1 VITTCGELRLEII
14 RKGVPVPL
22 STFLQKFSGVAT
34 VIIGGMLAYQFAI
47 LTWSVFP
54 NQEDDYQWV
63 IPKGKA
69 VSSQVDTRELQQQ
82 HLFGEVIEVKK
93 VAKPTKSVSV
103 APKTKL
109 NLILVGVVAASD
121 PHYSSAIISYKS
133 KQGSYFIDSEI
144 EGTQASV
151 SEIYSDRVILNVD
164 GAFQTLMLD
173 GVDGK
178 PASKAVRQPRER
190 RVKTEK
196 APVDVA
202 LDRQE
207 ILDDPSKLTDY
218 VRISPY
224 REDGQVLGYRLRP
237 GKNPELFEQ
246 AGFEKNDLAVELN
259 GVDLLDTQ
267 QAFSLM
273 KEFPTMTEI
282 NVTVERDGQLHE
294 LSLNIP

>member
-1 VITTCGELRLEII
+1 
-14 RKGVPVPL
+14 VPVPL
-22 STFLQKFSGVAT
+22 SAFLQKCSGIAILIV
-34 VIIGGMLAYQFAI
+34 GSFLAYQFAL
-47 LTWSVFP
+47 LTWALFP
-54 NQEDDYQWV
+54 AHEDDYQWV
-63 IPKGKA
+63 IPKTSVTNSKI
-69 VSSQVDTRELQQQ
+69 DTRVLQQQ
-82 HLFGEVIEVKK
+82 HLFGKVFQVKK
-93 VAKPTKSVSV
+93 VAQPVKSVSV

-121 PHYSSAIISYKS
+121 PNYSSAIISYKS

-151 SEIYSDRVILNVD
+151 SEIYADRVILNVE
-164 GAFQTLMLD
+164 GALQTLMLD

-178 PASKAVRQPRER
+178 TASKPTRQSRVNQSRTKEDRE
-190 RVKTEK
+190 EQE
-196 APVDVA
+196 PVEVE

-237 GKNPELFEQ
+237 GKNPTLFEQ
-246 AGFEKNDLAVELN
+246 AGLEKNDLAVELN

>member
-1 VITTCGELRLEII
+1 
-14 RKGVPVPL
+14 VPL
-22 STFLQKFSGVAT
+22 SVLLQKCSGVAILIVGSFLT
-34 VIIGGMLAYQFAI
+34 YQLAL
-47 LTWSVFP
+47 LTWSIFP
-54 NQEDDYQWV
+54 TPEDDYQWV
-63 IPKGKA
+63 IPKTTVKNR
-69 VSSQVDTRELQQQ
+69 QIDTRSLQQQ
-82 HLFGEVIEVKK
+82 HLFGEVIQVKK
-93 VAKPTKSVSV
+93 VVKPVKSVSV

-109 NLILVGVVAASD
+109 NLVLVGVVAASD
-121 PHYSSAIISYKS
+121 PSYSSAIISYRS

-151 SEIYSDRVILNVD
+151 SEIYPDRIILNVD
-164 GAFQTLMLD
+164 GVLQTLMLD

-178 PASKAVRQPRER
+178 AAMSKAPRQSRGSQARER
-190 RVKTEK
+190 KEQEPVEVK
-196 APVDVA
+196 

-237 GKNPELFEQ
+237 GKNAALFEQ

>member
-1 VITTCGELRLEII
+1 M
-14 RKGVPVPL
+14 PL
-22 STFLQKFSGVAT
+22 SVLLQKCSGVAILIVGSFLT
-34 VIIGGMLAYQFAI
+34 YQLAL
-47 LTWSVFP
+47 LTWSIFP
-54 NQEDDYQWV
+54 TPEDDYQWV
-63 IPKGKA
+63 IPKTTVKNR
-69 VSSQVDTRELQQQ
+69 QIDTRSLQQQ
-82 HLFGEVIEVKK
+82 HLFGEVIQVKK
-93 VAKPTKSVSV
+93 VVKPVKSVSV

-109 NLILVGVVAASD
+109 NLVLVGVVAASD
-121 PHYSSAIISYKS
+121 PSYSSAIISYRS

-151 SEIYSDRVILNVD
+151 SEIYPDRIILNVD
-164 GAFQTLMLD
+164 GVLQTLMLD

-178 PASKAVRQPRER
+178 AAMSKSPRQPRGSQARER
-190 RVKTEK
+190 KEPVEVK
-196 APVDVA
+196 

-237 GKNPELFEQ
+237 GKNAALFEQ

>member
-1 VITTCGELRLEII
+1 M
-14 RKGVPVPL
+14 PL
-22 STFLQKFSGVAT
+22 FAFLQKFSGIAILIV
-34 VIIGGMLAYQFAI
+34 GSFLAYQFAL
-47 LTWSVFP
+47 LTWSLFP
-54 NQEDDYQWV
+54 AQKDDYQWV
-63 IPKGKA
+63 IPKSRVTNNKI
-69 VSSQVDTRELQQQ
+69 DTRLLQQK
-82 HLFGEVIEVKK
+82 HLFGEVIQVKK
-93 VAKPTKSVSV
+93 AVKPVKSVSV

-109 NLILVGVVAASD
+109 NLILVGVVAASE
-121 PHYSSAIISYKS
+121 PNYSSAIISYKS

-144 EGTQASV
+144 EGTEASV
-151 SEIYSDRVILNVD
+151 SEIYADRVILNVD
-164 GAFQTLMLD
+164 GALQTLMLD

-178 PASKAVRQPRER
+178 TASKPKRQPRTS
-190 RVKTEK
+190 RVRAEK
-196 APVDVA
+196 APVEVE

-237 GKNPELFEQ
+237 GKNPALFEQ
-246 AGFEKNDLAVELN
+246 AGLEKNDLAVELN

>member
-1 VITTCGELRLEII
+1 
-14 RKGVPVPL
+14 VPL
-22 STFLQKFSGVAT
+22 SVLLQKCSGVAILIVGSFLT
-34 VIIGGMLAYQFAI
+34 YQLAL
-47 LTWSVFP
+47 LTWSIFP
-54 NQEDDYQWV
+54 TPEDDYQWV
-63 IPKGKA
+63 IPKTTVKNR
-69 VSSQVDTRELQQQ
+69 QIDTRSLQQQ
-82 HLFGEVIEVKK
+82 HLFGEVIQVKK
-93 VAKPTKSVSV
+93 VVKPVKSVSV

-109 NLILVGVVAASD
+109 NLVLVGVVAASD
-121 PHYSSAIISYKS
+121 PSYSSAIISYRS

-151 SEIYSDRVILNVD
+151 SEIYPDRIILNVD
-164 GAFQTLMLD
+164 GVLQTLMLD

-178 PASKAVRQPRER
+178 AAMSKSPRQPRGSQARER
-190 RVKTEK
+190 KEPVEVK
-196 APVDVA
+196 

-237 GKNPELFEQ
+237 GKNAALFEQ

>member
-1 VITTCGELRLEII
+1 M
-14 RKGVPVPL
+14 PL
-22 STFLQKFSGVAT
+22 SVLLQKCSGVAILI
-34 VIIGGMLAYQFAI
+34 VGSFLAYQLAL
-47 LTWSVFP
+47 LTWSIFP
-54 NQEDDYQWV
+54 TPEDDYQWV
-63 IPKGKA
+63 IPKTTVKNR
-69 VSSQVDTRELQQQ
+69 QIDTRSLQQQ
-82 HLFGEVIEVKK
+82 HLFGEVIQVKK
-93 VAKPTKSVSV
+93 VVKPVKSVSV

-109 NLILVGVVAASD
+109 NLVLVGVVAASD
-121 PHYSSAIISYKS
+121 PSYSSAIISYRS

-151 SEIYSDRVILNVD
+151 SEIYPDRIILNVD
-164 GAFQTLMLD
+164 GVLQTLMLD

-178 PASKAVRQPRER
+178 AAMSKSPRQPRGSQARER
-190 RVKTEK
+190 KEPVEVK
-196 APVDVA
+196 

-237 GKNPELFEQ
+237 GKNAALFEQ

>member
-1 VITTCGELRLEII
+1 M
-14 RKGVPVPL
+14 PL
-22 STFLQKFSGVAT
+22 SVLLQKCSGIAILIV
-34 VIIGGMLAYQFAI
+34 GSFLAYQLAV
-47 LTWSVFP
+47 LTWSIFP
-54 NQEDDYQWV
+54 TPEDDYQWV
-63 IPKGKA
+63 IPKTTVKNR
-69 VSSQVDTRELQQQ
+69 QIDTRSLQQQ
-82 HLFGEVIEVKK
+82 HLFGEVIQVKK
-93 VAKPTKSVSV
+93 VVKPVKSVSV

-109 NLILVGVVAASD
+109 NLVLVGVVAASD
-121 PHYSSAIISYKS
+121 PSYSSAIISYRS

-151 SEIYSDRVILNVD
+151 SEIYPDRIILNVD
-164 GAFQTLMLD
+164 GVLQTLMLD

-178 PASKAVRQPRER
+178 AAMSKAPRQPRGSQARER
-190 RVKTEK
+190 KEQEPVEVK
-196 APVDVA
+196 

-237 GKNPELFEQ
+237 GKNAALFEQ

>member
-1 VITTCGELRLEII
+1 M
-14 RKGVPVPL
+14 PL
-22 STFLQKFSGVAT
+22 SIFLQKFSGIAT
-34 VIIGGMLAYQFAI
+34 VIIGGILAYQFAI
-47 LTWSVFP
+47 LTWSIFP
-54 NQEDDYQWV
+54 NQKDDYQWV
-63 IPKGKA
+63 IPKGA
-69 VSSQVDTRELQQQ
+69 VTSNQVDTRELQQQ
-82 HLFGEVIEVKK
+82 HLFGKAIEVKK
-93 VAKPTKSVSV
+93 SAKSAKSVSV

-121 PHYSSAIISYKS
+121 SNYSSAIISYKS
-133 KQGSYFIDSEI
+133 KQGSYFLDSEI

-151 SEIYSDRVILNVD
+151 SEIHPDRVILNVN

-178 PASKAVRQPRER
+178 PAGKTVRKPIER
-190 RVKTEK
+190 RIKAEK
-196 APVDVA
+196 APVDVE